1 MNFTR
6 MKAQIETSINSS
18 IERDAFVA
26 ELNTYKFNSTA
37 HLYAVLSKL
46 FTDDNNQ
53 FVVPN
58 GVDWDDQSQ
67 DQRDFTTCFASIRK
81 SQDLKKA

>member
-6 MKAQIETSINSS
+6 MTGKIETSINSS
-18 IERDAFVA
+18 IERDNFIAA
-26 ELNTYKFNSTA
+26 LNNHKFKHTG
-37 HLYAVLSKL
+37 HLYAVLVKL
-46 FTDDNNQ
+46 FTDDNSK
-53 FVVPN
+53 FVAPN
-58 GVDWDDQSQ
+58 GIVWDDQNQ

>member
-6 MKAQIETSINSS
+6 MKAQIETSISS
-18 IERDAFVA
+18 SVERDSFIA
-26 ELNTYKFNSTA
+26 ELNTYKFNSTG
-37 HLYAVLSKL
+37 HLYAVLVKL
-46 FTDDNNQ
+46 FTDDNSK

-58 GVDWDDQSQ
+58 GITWEDQSQ
-67 DQRDFTTCFASIRK
+67 DQRDFTTCFTSIRK